1 MPSQRSLPID
11 TFRAVA
17 ACAALLALTAA
28 APPGGRGEL
37 VFLAMIIAP
46 ALLATAWL
54 APSPGAAFGL
64 SAVLLV
70 TAAWSLPAS
79 PTRATVVV
87 VIATLALLVSAARR
101 DPLSQWRLGDWLML
115 SVALQALVRGDR
127 LLQPGFSP
135 GERVRLLAVLLLL
148 PAAAA
153 IATDV
158 LTAVARGWGV
168 ALGAAAFAAQ
178 GGWHLANT
186 VALAALAGL
195 AYAMRSRIA
204 PLGAGRVPAAAG
216 ALLVAL
222 VTPVAAFP
230 WLTPRPLAAV
240 ARLPAEV
247 VANARAQDLLTG
259 EILLDAERASQE
271 WALDRPVGEVV
282 VVSNLAN
289 AAALPAGAAVLV
301 VEAQGAGGEIS
312 RWTLRAGRETGEWAA
327 RRPDVLTPAP
337 PAWQSAVDD
346 GFFAQRYR
354 AAWKL
359 GAPREISRLRV
370 ARAPGLP
377 RETVVAL
384 FDLEVRR

>member
-1 MPSQRSLPID
+1 M
-11 TFRAVA
+11 A
-17 ACAALLALTAA
+17 ACAALLALPAA
-28 APPGGRGEL
+28 APPGGRAEL
-37 VFLAMIIAP
+37 VFLAMIVAP

-54 APSPGAAFGL
+54 APPPGTEFGL

-79 PTRATVVV
+79 PSRATVVV
-87 VIATLALLVSAARR
+87 VIASLALLLSAARR
-101 DPLSQWRLGDWLML
+101 ARWTRWSFGDWMML

-135 GERVRLLAVLLLL
+135 GERLRLLAVLILL

-153 IATDV
+153 AAADV

-168 ALGAAAFAAQ
+168 AFGAAAFAAQ

-186 VALAALAGL
+186 LALAALAGL
-195 AYAMRSRIA
+195 AYAMRSRLA
-204 PLGAGRVPAAAG
+204 PLGAGRSAAAVG

-230 WLTPRPLAAV
+230 WLASRPLASV
-240 ARLPAEV
+240 ARLPSEV
-247 VANARAQDLLTG
+247 VASARAQDLLAG
-259 EILLDAERASQE
+259 EILLDAEHSTQE
-271 WALDRPVGEVV
+271 WAVERRVGEVV
-282 VVSNLAN
+282 VISNLAN
-289 AAALPAGAAVLV
+289 AEALPPGAAVLV
-301 VEAQGAGGEIS
+301 VEAQDAGGDIS

-327 RRPDVLTPAP
+327 RRPGVTAPAP

-354 AAWKL
+354 AAWRL
-359 GAPREISRLRV
+359 GAAREISRLRV
-370 ARAPGLP
+370 MREPGLP

-384 FDLEVRR
+384 FAVEIRR